1 MRMCLLAQQMV
12 PAALHM
18 KQAVMCLAAADS
30 SSKVLFRG
38 VAAAIDATIP
48 CWLALAEL
56 DTVLG

>member
-1 MRMCLLAQQMV
+1 MCLLAQQMV

-48 CWLALAEL
+48 C
-56 DTVLG
+56 